1 MKYSILLVFLVSSV
15 TVDSINWEST
25 FREEQFLKNHAL
37 EQVDEGSGDTDE
49 VLVSESTTTSS
60 TSSTSSTTSKPPS
73 TTKNPLTTPSAPTNC
88 YDISKKCARVKPL
101 CTKEAYKAIMM
112 RKCAKTCNFCPQ
124 FARLPH
130 AARCRDAFRSC
141 PIWARNG
148 FCHSTYYTMEERRTY
163 CQKSCQA
170 C

>member
-1 MKYSILLVFLVSSV
+1 MKYLIPLVFLVQSAIL
-15 TVDSINWEST
+15 DSINWEST

-49 VLVSESTTTSS
+49 VLVSESTP
-60 TSSTSSTTSKPPS
+60 TSSTTSKPSS
-73 TTKNPLTTPSAPTNC
+73 TTKKHQTTSSAQTNC
-88 YDISKKCARVKPL
+88 YDTSKDCARTKPL
-101 CTKEAYKAIMM
+101 CTKEQYKGIMM

-130 AARCRDAFRSC
+130 SARCKDAFRSC